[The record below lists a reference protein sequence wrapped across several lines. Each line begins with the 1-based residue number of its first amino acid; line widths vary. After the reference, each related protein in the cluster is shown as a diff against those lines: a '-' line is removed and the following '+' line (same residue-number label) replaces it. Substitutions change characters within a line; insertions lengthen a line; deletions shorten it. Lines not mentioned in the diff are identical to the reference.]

1 MDQHGCEP
9 ALTDGQ
15 QESGGQRP
23 GQCRPCAQA
32 RAPGRGSRGEPGS
45 QSGQRHRRQKQQA
58 DQAVSIEPDMPRHG
72 DGQGE
77 QCQKRIGDGGVPV
90 AGSGPRGPGGAP
102 QASPGGSQ
110 TDSGAA
116 RDGAGD
122 QQGAQTDSRY
132 DDGHQ
137 QDAGQNDA
145 TAAGQR
151 CELAQLQ
158 FAGSSGARNAFALL
172 AEAIPAHRAN
182 VGGIDVET
190 GQDRAAH
197 GGVGRQALAASPD
210 GTAAA
215 RDGQSGPQLGTGK
228 GRGFGQQSRPGT
240 DDSQDEEPDQKQGD
254 GPVGESRP
262 SGQLSGAARAEG
274 AVRVGIVCVHL
285 RSRGLL
291 SHGGAP
297 GSASLRGAQP
307 QVAGATVLNDGLRND
322 DDAVPGQSN
331 RSRQLKTVV
340 EDRELRRG
348 AIKFFPHGAIDE
360 GAGGT
365 DRQDIGAVVVLPLI
379 DLARHNV
386 IGPARRRGGAQP
398 HLEEL
403 LGIVPIDLLGPDQCG
418 GSRLRNRREKS
429 LEAARRR
436 CDVIVEQPQPALGP
450 HVLPILPTGPA
461 GGPAL
466 GAGFVV

>member
-291 SHGGAP
+291 AHRGAP

-307 QVAGATVLNDGLRND
+307 QIAGATVLNDGLRND

-331 RSRQLKTVV
+331 RS
-340 EDRELRRG
+340 
-348 AIKFFPHGAIDE
+348 
-360 GAGGT
+360 
-365 DRQDIGAVVVLPLI
+365 
-379 DLARHNV
+379 
-386 IGPARRRGGAQP
+386 
-398 HLEEL
+398 
-403 LGIVPIDLLGPDQCG
+403 
-418 GSRLRNRREKS
+418 
-429 LEAARRR
+429 
-436 CDVIVEQPQPALGP
+436 
-450 HVLPILPTGPA
+450 
-461 GGPAL
+461 
-466 GAGFVV
+466 